1 MLVAKT
7 INNNIVS
14 CLDDAGQEL
23 IVMGRGLGFQ
33 CKPGTPIQQD
43 LVEKVFHLE
52 DPQQADRFKALVSK
66 LPPEYIQLCTKIIDY
81 ASEVLNVRLQESLY
95 LTLTDHVCFAIQRQ
109 QQGIS
114 FHNVLE
120 HEVRIFYPQEYTI
133 GLHAIALI
141 HDELG
146 ILLPED
152 EAASIALHLVN
163 AEWDGCL
170 QDTLRTTQTL
180 HDILAFLSK
189 HPTLHLHADDPYYDE
204 LVVLLKFLL
213 QRCFDNAK
221 VPAPDTEFI
230 HMVQQHFTTSY
241 DIAKTII
248 QQLEK
253 LCGHPIS
260 DEETAYLAI
269 RIRRI
274 IHTKQN

>member
-1 MLVAKT
+1 MIVAKT

-14 CLDDAGQEL
+14 CFDDAGQEV

-33 CKPGTPIQQD
+33 CRPGAPIRQD
-43 LVEKVFHLE
+43 LVEKVFHLD
-52 DPQQADRFKALVSK
+52 DPQQADRFKTLVSN
-66 LPPEYIQLCTKIIDY
+66 LPPEYLQLCTKIIDY
-81 ASEVLNVRLQESLY
+81 ASEVLNVRLQESVY

-120 HEVRIFYPQEYTI
+120 HEVRIFYPQEYAI
-133 GLHAIALI
+133 GLHALALI
-141 HDELG
+141 RNELG

-163 AEWDGCL
+163 AEWDGSL
-170 QDTLRTTQTL
+170 QCTLRTTQTL
-180 HDILAFLSK
+180 HDILDFLGK
-189 HPTLHLHADDPYYDE
+189 HPQLHLQQDDPYYDE
-204 LVVLLKFLL
+204 LVVVLKFLL
-213 QRCFDNAK
+213 QRCFSDEEAS
-221 VPAPDTEFI
+221 APDMEFVQ
-230 HMVQQHFTTSY
+230 MVQQHFTISY

-248 QQLEK
+248 HQLEK

-260 DEETAYLAI
+260 VEETAYLAI

-274 IHTKQN
+274 IHQKQN